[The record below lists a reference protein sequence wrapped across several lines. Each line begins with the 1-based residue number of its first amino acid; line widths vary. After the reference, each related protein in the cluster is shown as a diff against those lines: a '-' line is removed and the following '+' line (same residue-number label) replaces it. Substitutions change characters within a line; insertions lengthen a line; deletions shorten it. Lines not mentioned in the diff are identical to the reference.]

1 MLKLITFLNLE
12 LISSVLFA
20 IVVLVGPMEYIRIL
34 VLFAIAIFMI
44 MVFIYYMREK
54 KRSSKEASKN
64 DK

>member
-1 MLKLITFLNLE
+1 MKLITFLNLE

-20 IVVLVGPMEYIRIL
+20 IVALVGPMEYIRIL

-54 KRSSKEASKN
+54 KRFLKQTSKN

>member
-20 IVVLVGPMEYIRIL
+20 IVALVGPMEYIRIL

-54 KRSSKEASKN
+54 KRSSKQASKN
-64 DK
+64 DH

>member
-20 IVVLVGPMEYIRIL
+20 IVALVGPMEYIRIL

-54 KRSSKEASKN
+54 KRSSKQA
-64 DK
+64 

>member
-20 IVVLVGPMEYIRIL
+20 IVALVGPMEYIRIL

-54 KRSSKEASKN
+54 KRSSKQASKN

>member
-20 IVVLVGPMEYIRIL
+20 IVALVGPMEYIRIL

-54 KRSSKEASKN
+54 KRFLKQTSKN

>member
-20 IVVLVGPMEYIRIL
+20 IVALVGPMEYIRIL

-54 KRSSKEASKN
+54 KRFSKEASKN
-64 DK
+64 DR

>member
-54 KRSSKEASKN
+54 KRSSKQASKN